1 MKKNTIFSVF
11 ICIMALFFIT
21 VLSASSVQAQS
32 EKTNPAVG
40 VWKLVYPA
48 VGTAGNQAKVKIITE
63 EHFIWTHTYNNVIV
77 RSLGGTC
84 SFDGEFYTEEVK
96 YGIESMKSLIG
107 GKAIYK
113 VQFEDGKM
121 HCIGTFGPEKI
132 DEIWERVKKG
142 DTLESL
148 PMLTSHLYQ

>member
-21 VLSASSVQAQS
+21 VLSTSSVQAQS

-48 VGTAGNQAKVKIITE
+48 VGTEGNQAKVKIITE
-63 EHFIWTHTYNNVIV
+63 EHFIWTHTYDNVIAF
-77 RSLGGTC
+77 SLGGTC
-84 SFDGEFYTEEVK
+84 SYDGETYTEEVR
-96 YGIESMKSLIG
+96 YGTTNMRNLIG
-107 GKAIYK
+107 GKALYK

-121 HCIGTFGPEKI
+121 HCIGTFGPEEI
-132 DEIWERVKKG
+132 DEIWERVKKE
-142 DTLESL
+142 DTPESL
-148 PMLTSHLYQ
+148 PMLISHLHQ